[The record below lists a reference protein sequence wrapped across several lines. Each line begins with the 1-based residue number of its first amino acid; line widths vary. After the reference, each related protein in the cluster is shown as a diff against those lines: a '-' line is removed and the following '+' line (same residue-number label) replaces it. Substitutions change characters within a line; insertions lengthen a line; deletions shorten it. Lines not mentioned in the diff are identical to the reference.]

1 LIPTLK
7 CFDQLLNEAVLETIN
22 DQSLPEMKAAI
33 ENCKNFAEKVQNSK
47 SDQRRIQTAVE
58 RFNEQ
63 SNGDNSSELS

>member
-22 DQSLPEMKAAI
+22 DQSLPKIKAAI
-33 ENCKNFAEKVQNSK
+33 ESFKIFAKKVQNSK

-58 RFNEQ
+58 QFNLM
-63 SNGDNSSELS
+63 SNGDNSSE